1 LFSYKPQGLGLTEI
15 GFKYDLLKVSDCVL
29 FDKGVNKSLKP
40 KRLKLNKYLYNIFCS
55 IRGLNNFRRKNQQIE
70 TGFNNPVII

>member
-40 KRLKLNKYLYNIFCS
+40 KRLKLNKYLYNIFCF